1 MRGVGPILVLVTLSL
16 LPVTAKAWDPF
27 RASNPHVDRGN
38 ALMAEDQPA
47 EALEA
52 YDRAAR
58 ELPSE
63 PGVHLN
69 RGLAL
74 LSAGRLEEAQNAL
87 LLATEPSADTSL
99 RADAYYNLGLLFY
112 RQGDA
117 AAAQQDHASAQTL
130 FRQAADAFKRSL
142 RARPGNRDA
151 GWNLE
156 LALRRIEEQQEQQE
170 QQDQQDQDQDEQ
182 EQGEDG
188 QDGDGQDQRQEDDEQ
203 DQDRDDADQ
212 DPDQQDQQDSQDD
225 PDGDDPQGQEDDP
238 AQDGDEQEQDPQ
250 DDAPDPPP
258 PEEGDRP
265 LPRDAERI
273 LDALEGSEDNLWRH
287 RARTRGAQERRRPAK
302 DW

>member
-1 MRGVGPILVLVTLSL
+1 MRGGGPILVLVTLSL

-74 LSAGRLEEAQNAL
+74 LSAGRMEEAQNAL
-87 LLATEPSADTSL
+87 LLATEPSADASL

-170 QQDQQDQDQDEQ
+170 QQDQDQDQDEQ

-188 QDGDGQDQRQEDDEQ
+188 QDGDEQDQRQEDDEQ
-203 DQDRDDADQ
+203 EQDQDDADQ
-212 DPDQQDQQDSQDD
+212 DPDPQDQQDSQDE
-225 PDGDDPQGQEDDP
+225 PEGDDPQGQDDDP
-238 AQDGDEQEQDPQ
+238 PQDGDEQEQDPQ
-250 DDAPDPPP
+250 DDAPP
-258 PEEGDRP
+258 PEERDRP